1 MSLIAT
7 CKYQMDEF
15 PAAAAYYQKLIQLAK
30 DNDDYKF
37 NLAMCL
43 YKSGDYSAALKVIT
57 QLFLYRMISNP
68 YLGHLCGCITPICRA
83 SSAAAIGHKVYGGGF
98 TGFKIA
104 N

>member
-15 PAAAAYYQKLIQLAK
+15 PAAASYYQKLIQLAK

-43 YKSGDYSAALKVIT
+43 YKSGDYSAALKVT
-57 QLFLYRMISNP
+57 MSNNDLSNP
-68 YLGHLCGCITPICRA
+68 CLGHLRGCITPIRRA
-83 SSAAAIGHKVYGGGF
+83 SFAAAIGHKVYGGRL
-98 TGFKIA
+98 TGV
-104 N
+104 

>member
-1 MSLIAT
+1 MESTKRRLRFLNQVFTAFISSYKILLEIKKSGIESRAAMSLIAT

-43 YKSGDYSAALKVIT
+43 YKSGDYSAALKVIFV
-57 QLFLYRMISNP
+57 Q
-68 YLGHLCGCITPICRA
+68 
-83 SSAAAIGHKVYGGGF
+83 
-98 TGFKIA
+98 
-104 N
+104 

>member
-43 YKSGDYSAALKVIT
+43 YKSGDYGAALKVT
-57 QLFLYRMISNP
+57 FLYKNDPSNLH
-68 YLGHLCGCITPICRA
+68 LGHLCGCITPIRRA
-83 SSAAAIGHKVYGGGF
+83 SFAAAIGHKVYGGRL
-98 TGFKIA
+98 TGVEIP